1 MDIHRKQPAC
11 NSCHRKIDP
20 MGFPFENFD
29 PIGRWRDKYPKARD
43 NIDAATTT
51 STGEEIKD
59 IVAFKKLLLTRE
71 KDVARSLTEKL
82 LTYSSGRIL
91 EPTDRGEVDS
101 IVDKL
106 GKQGNRLRDLIR
118 LVVQSEVFL
127 TK

>member
-1 MDIHRKQPAC
+1 
-11 NSCHRKIDP
+11 

>member
-1 MDIHRKQPAC
+1 MTMPLHRRTFLKGAGVSIALP
-11 NSCHRKIDP
+11 
-20 MGFPFENFD
+20 
-29 PIGRWRDKYPKARD
+29 
-43 NIDAATTT
+43 
-51 STGEEIKD
+51 
-59 IVAFKKLLLTRE
+59 
-71 KDVARSLTEKL
+71 L